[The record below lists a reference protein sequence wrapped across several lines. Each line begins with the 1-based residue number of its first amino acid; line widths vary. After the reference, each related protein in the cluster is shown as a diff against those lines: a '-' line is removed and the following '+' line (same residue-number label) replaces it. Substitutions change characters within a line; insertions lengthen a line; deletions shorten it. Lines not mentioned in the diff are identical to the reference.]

1 MYRKALGGLSLALEG
16 LIQAQGFGPRGWD
29 LSQALTVQSKTLG
42 GLGQALEDRSQAL
55 RGQNQALGDQIQ
67 ALGDQIQA

>member
-1 MYRKALGGLSLALEG
+1 MYRKALGGLSLAQEG

-42 GLGQALEDRSQAL
+42 GLGQALRGPSQAQGGL
-55 RGQNQALGDQIQ
+55 IQ
-67 ALGDQIQA
+67 ARSWQV